1 MRMCFF
7 AMCALLLIR
16 ANALASA
23 GEPLLA
29 ARRRVQL
36 AAHVFL
42 QSRSC
47 TREMGESV
55 TYPEVHVSD
64 VMIQRNGC
72 RLWIWL
78 RRLPTGFAYHYYGA
92 AKLLTMHN
100 EKNAFEVQ
108 LISAKGRQLIRPRNG
123 EPLGYGKVSHSVV
136 AKRATQ

>member
-7 AMCALLLIR
+7 AMCVLLLIR
-16 ANALASA
+16 SNALASA

-36 AAHVFL
+36 AAHVLL
-42 QSRSC
+42 QSRSY
-47 TREMGESV
+47 TREMSERI

-64 VMIQRNGC
+64 
-72 RLWIWL
+72 
-78 RRLPTGFAYHYYGA
+78 
-92 AKLLTMHN
+92 
-100 EKNAFEVQ
+100 VQ

-136 AKRATQ
+136 ARRATR